1 MYNPDKVEKEILEF
15 WQKNKIFE
23 RLRGKNQGKERFSF
37 YDGPITANN
46 PMGVHH
52 AWGRTYKDIYQRFW
66 AMRGFDQRYQN
77 GFDCQGLWVEVEV
90 EKDLGLNSKREIEK
104 FGLEKFSLAC
114 KARVDKYSKIQIQQS
129 LLLGQWMDFEDS
141 YYTLSDNNIEHIWY
155 FLYKCKEK
163 GWIYQGSRVMPWC
176 IRCGTSLS
184 QHELIDSYKDVK
196 HSSLYLKFP
205 IKGKK
210 NHYLLV
216 WTTTPW
222 TLTGNVAVAVHPE
235 LNYAEV
241 KQGHD
246 TIYLSEA
253 TLRVLNGDYIVLD
266 TMPGKKLVGLE
277 YKSPFS
283 ELEAQKGIVH
293 KVVEWDA
300 VGEQEGTGMVH
311 IAPGCGAEDEEL
323 GKKLGLSVV
332 SPIDEFGVYLKGFGS
347 LTGKNITKTNDEIL
361 DYLIDK
367 KFLYKVQ
374 DYVHR
379 YPTCWRCGTDLVWR
393 HVKEW
398 FISCDE
404 IRQPMI
410 KAARSLYWQ
419 PEHVGKLME
428 DWLNN
433 MGDWCISRKRYWGLP
448 IPIWECENGHM
459 VQIATLKE
467 LRQKAISGL
476 ENLKELHRPWID
488 EVKLRCPECRREMT
502 RVKEVGDCWL
512 DAGIVPFST
521 LNYIYDKEYWRKWF
535 PADFVCEMREQ
546 VRLWF
551 YSMLFMS
558 ITLEGV
564 CSYKSI
570 LAHEKVH
577 DEFGRPMHK
586 SAGNAIWFD
595 DAVQKM
601 GADVMRWIYVNQNP
615 QFNLNFGYKGASD
628 AKQRLSL
635 LYNLCSYLAQNMP
648 QKKESV
654 EKLNIE
660 DTWILSRL
668 NNMVGGVRKSLEELR
683 PNVAAK
689 TIEDFYTIDL
699 SRTYIQ
705 LVRDRIQNL
714 HGENRSA
721 AIQTLYSCIF
731 ETLKC
736 ISPFV
741 PFLSEDL
748 YLKCFIQK
756 EKEQSIFLLEYPQAD
771 NKKINNKLEE
781 EFEVLQKVIQGGLA
795 TREKGGLGVRWPLSK
810 IIIDFGEKNQELR
823 KFSSII
829 SSQLNIKEVAFESGT
844 NTRDHINLVS
854 NKVEDFGVIYLDLRL
869 NSELEKEG
877 FLREMIRR
885 VQSFRK
891 KVGLKKEDRIDLFMS
906 GPLDFSRFLEELK
919 TVTGAKEVKFSK
931 GAKSYKHVSKE
942 KIRDKEFEIGFNIL

>member
-1 MYNPDKVEKEILEF
+1 MYGPNKIEKEILEF
-15 WQKNKIFE
+15 WAKNKIFDK
-23 RLRGKNQGKERFSF
+23 LRKKNASKERFSF

-52 AWGRTYKDIYQRFW
+52 AWGRAYKDVYQRFW

-90 EKDLGLNSKREIEK
+90 ERDLGLNSKREIEK
-104 FGLEKFSLAC
+104 FGLDKFSLAC
-114 KARVDKYSKIQIQQS
+114 KERVDKYSKILIQS
-129 LLLGQWMDFEDS
+129 SILLGQWMDFDNS

-155 FLYKCKEK
+155 FLAKCKEK
-163 GWIYQGSRVMPWC
+163 GWIYQGAKVMPWC

-184 QHELIDSYKDVK
+184 QHELIDSYKDIK
-196 HSSLYLKFP
+196 HASLYLKFP

-210 NHYLLV
+210 DNYLLV

-235 LNYAEV
+235 LNYAQV

-246 TIYLSEA
+246 TIYLAEA
-253 TLRVLNGDYIVLD
+253 TLRVLNGDYVVLD
-266 TMPGKKLVGLE
+266 TLPGSKLVGLE
-277 YKSPFS
+277 YKAPFFDI
-283 ELEAQKGIVH
+283 EEQRGVVH
-293 KVVEWDA
+293 KVVAWDA

-323 GKKLGLSVV
+323 GKKLGLPEI
-332 SPIDEFGVYLKGFGS
+332 SPIDEFGNYLKGFGS
-347 LTGKNITKTNDEIL
+347 LSGKNIKHTNNQIL
-361 DYLIDK
+361 DYLMDN

-379 YPTCWRCGTDLVWR
+379 YPVCWRCGTDLVWR

-410 KAARSLYWQ
+410 DATRQIYWQ

-448 IPIWECENGHM
+448 IPIWECEKGHF
-459 VQIATLKE
+459 VQIATIKELKE
-467 LRQKAISGL
+467 KAISGI

-488 EVKLRCPECRREMT
+488 EVKLMCPQCRREMV

-521 LNYIYDKEYWRKWF
+521 LNYIHDKEYWKKWF
-535 PADFVCEMREQ
+535 PADLVCEMREQ

-558 ITLEGV
+558 VTLEGT
-564 CSYKSI
+564 SPYKRV
-570 LAHEKVH
+570 LAHEKVN
-577 DEFGRPMHK
+577 DELGRSMHK

-595 DAVQKM
+595 DAVSKM

-615 QFNLNFGYKGASD
+615 QFNLNFGYKGAND
-628 AKQRLSL
+628 TKQRLSL
-635 LYNLCSYLAQNMP
+635 LYNLCSYLAQAKDTKS
-648 QKKESV
+648 QKSEL
-654 EKLNIE
+654 EIE
-660 DTWILSRL
+660 DVWIISKL
-668 NNMVGGVRKSLEELR
+668 NNMINNVKTALEELN
-683 PNVAAK
+683 PHVAAK
-689 TIEDFYTIDL
+689 KIEEFYTIDL

-705 LVRDRIQNL
+705 LIRDRIQTMS
-714 HGENRSA
+714 GKNRQA
-721 AIQTLYSCIF
+721 AIDTLHTCTF
-731 ETLKC
+731 NLLLC

-748 YLKCFIQK
+748 YIKYFKKNQK
-756 EKEQSIFLLEYPQAD
+756 FDSIFLLEYPMAD
-771 NKKINNKLEE
+771 KKKINIELEK
-781 EFEVLQKVIQGGLA
+781 EFEIAQKVIQCALY
-795 TREKGGLGVRWPLSK
+795 TREKGGFGVRWPLSK
-810 IIIDFGEKNQELR
+810 IVIDLGEKNQEIR
-823 KFSSII
+823 KFSDIFSSVLNVKEII
-829 SSQLNIKEVAFESGT
+829 FEAGT
-844 NTRDHINLVS
+844 RQKNHIDLTS
-854 NKVEDFGVIYLDLRL
+854 NKVEELGIIYLDLRL
-869 NSELEKEG
+869 NSELEEEG
-877 FLREMIRR
+877 FSREIIRR
-885 VQSFRK
+885 IQNLRK
-891 KVGLKKEDRIDLFMS
+891 KAGLKKEDRVELFVNGGVDLSKF
-906 GPLDFSRFLEELK
+906 LNDFEGI
-919 TVTGAKEVKFSK
+919 TGASKVHFSK
-931 GAKSYKHVSKE
+931 PHTKYQFISKE
-942 KIRDKEFEIGFNIL
+942 KIRDKEFEIGFNVL

>member
-1 MYNPDKVEKEILEF
+1 MYNPERLEKEILEF
-15 WQKNKIFE
+15 WSKNRIFE
-23 RLRGKNQGKERFSF
+23 RLRKKNLGKKRFSF
-37 YDGPITANN
+37 IDGPITANN

-52 AWGRTYKDIYQRFW
+52 AWGRTYKDLYQRFE
-66 AMRGFDQRYQN
+66 AMLGFDQRYQN
-77 GFDCQGLWVEVEV
+77 GFDCQGLFVEVEV
-90 EKDLGLNSKREIEK
+90 EKELGLNSKREIER

-114 KARVDKYSKIQIQQS
+114 RARVDKYSKIQIQES
-129 LLLGQWMDFEDS
+129 ILLGQWMDFEGS

-155 FLYKCKEK
+155 FLYKCKER

-235 LNYAEV
+235 LNYSEV

-266 TMPGKKLVGLE
+266 TLPGKKLAGLE
-277 YKSPFS
+277 YNAPFS
-283 ELEAQKGIVH
+283 ELEAQKGVVH
-293 KVVEWDA
+293 RVVEWDA

-323 GKKLGLSVV
+323 GKKLGLESI
-332 SPIDEFGVYLKGFGS
+332 SPIDEFGNYLKGFGS
-347 LTGKNITKTNDEIL
+347 LSSKNITKTNDEII

-404 IRQPMI
+404 IRKPMLE
-410 KAARSLYWQ
+410 AAKKVYWQ

-448 IPIWECENGHM
+448 IPIWECENGHT
-459 VQIATLKE
+459 VQIATLSE
-467 LRQKAISGL
+467 LKQKAISGI

-488 EVKLRCPECRREMT
+488 EVKLRCPQCRREMT
-502 RVKEVGDCWL
+502 RIKEVGDCWL

-521 LNYIYDKEYWRKWF
+521 LNYLYDKEYWRRWF
-535 PADFVCEMREQ
+535 PADFICEMREQ

-558 ITLEGV
+558 VTLEGV
-564 CSYKSI
+564 SPYKSV
-570 LAHEKVH
+570 LAHEKVN

-595 DAVQKM
+595 EAVKKM
-601 GADVMRWIYVNQNP
+601 GADVMRWMYINQNP
-615 QFNLNFGYKGASD
+615 QFNLNFGYKGAL
-628 AKQRLSL
+628 AVKQRLSL
-635 LYNLCSYLAQNMP
+635 LYNLCSYLAQNKA
-648 QKKESV
+648 QKKEAV
-654 EKLNIE
+654 QKLNIE
-660 DTWILSRL
+660 DSWALSRL
-668 NNMVGGVRKSLEELR
+668 NSMIQRVSKSLEELR

-689 TIEDFYTIDL
+689 IIEDFYTVDL

-705 LVRDRIQNL
+705 LIRERVQNV
-714 HGENRSA
+714 HGENRAA
-721 AIQTLYSCIF
+721 AINTLYECIF
-731 ETLKC
+731 KTLVC
-736 ISPFV
+736 IAPFV

-748 YLKCFIQK
+748 YLKYFKQE
-756 EKEQSIFLLEYPQAD
+756 EKEQSIFLLMYPKAD

-781 EFEVLQKVIQGGLA
+781 EFEVLQKVIQSALA
-795 TREKGGLGVRWPLSK
+795 TREKGNLGVRWPIAR
-810 IIIDFGEKNQELR
+810 IIIDLGEKNQELR
-823 KFSSII
+823 KFSDIVSM
-829 SSQLNIKEVAFESGT
+829 QLNIKEVYFEAGT
-844 NTRDHINLVS
+844 KPKDHMDLAS
-854 NKVEDFGVIYLDLRL
+854 NKVEDLGVIYLDLRL
-869 NSELEKEG
+869 NDELLAEG
-877 FLREMIRR
+877 YLREVIRR
-885 VQSFRK
+885 IQNLRK
-891 KVGLKKEDRIDLFMS
+891 KSGLKKEDRIELFVSNAIDLS
-906 GPLDFSRFLEELK
+906 AFSRELK
-919 TVTGAKEVKFSK
+919 EITGAKEVGFSK
-931 GAKSYKHVSKE
+931 GAKVYKHSFVE
-942 KIRDKEFEIGFNIL
+942 KIREKEFEIGFNIL